1 MRLSNLIH
9 LLLMVLLCGP
19 AMAAEDDEPP
29 AEAPAQEKKSPPKPP
44 PYEELPYPLLLKK
57 AETGDLKAQFELGSR
72 YNYGRD
78 LPKNTREAL
87 RWLRKAAQ
95 SGNTDAQRLL
105 AVKLFEGHDVT
116 VDQEEAFKWAQRLA
130 DAGDRPGQF
139 MLGNLYANGEG
150 TDRNLIRAYM
160 WFDIA
165 ATPVTGKEPDEPGKK
180 AMTDA
185 ATARDQISSL
195 LLPEEEVEAQ
205 QLANDWW
212 LAKQAPKPVPKS
224 TKRKSAKPAAAESKP
239 TKI

>member
-1 MRLSNLIH
+1 MRLSNLMP
-9 LLLMVLLCGP
+9 LLLSLLLSGP
-19 AMAAEDDEPP
+19 ALAAEGD
-29 AEAPAQEKKSPPKPP
+29 EAPAEKPKQEKKSPPKPP
-44 PYEELPYPLLLKK
+44 AYEELPYPVLLKK
-57 AETGDLKAQFELGSR
+57 AESGDLKAQFELGSR

-78 LPKNTREAL
+78 LPRNTREAL

-95 SGNTDAQRLL
+95 AGNTDAQRLL
-105 AVKLFEGHDVT
+105 AVKLFEGHDVP

-165 ATPVTGKEPDEPGKK
+165 ATPITGKEPDEAGKK

-185 ATARDQISSL
+185 ATARDKIASL
-195 LLPEEEVEAQ
+195 LLAEQEVEAQ
-205 QLANDWW
+205 QLASDWW
-212 LAKQAPKPVPKS
+212 LAKYPPNPTPKPA
-224 TKRKSAKPAAAESKP
+224 TKKPVKPAAAEPKP